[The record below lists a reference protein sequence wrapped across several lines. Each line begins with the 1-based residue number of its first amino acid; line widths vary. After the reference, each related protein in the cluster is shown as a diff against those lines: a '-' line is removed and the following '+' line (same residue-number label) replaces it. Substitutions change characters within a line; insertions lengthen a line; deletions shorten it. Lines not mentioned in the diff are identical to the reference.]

1 MGSGNQTKDE
11 IMAAVVGAV
20 EHQGESQR
28 VIGVAG
34 VNDNDIVIEIENVER
49 YEEFSLMST
58 GGAMDVFPSLDG
70 TNFATAPLSLADLG
84 AVVTDPVLATV
95 ANRIYRF
102 RGIYKHLRIRQ
113 VGGTAVANP
122 VLICSRVS

>member
-1 MGSGNQTKDE
+1 MGPGNQTKDE

-34 VNDNDIVIEIENVER
+34 VNDNDIVIEVENIER

-58 GGAMDVFPSLDG
+58 AGSMDVFVSLDG

-84 AVVTDPVLATV
+84 ALDTAPVLATA

-102 RGIYKHLRIRQ
+102 RGIFKHLRIRQ
-113 VGGTAVANP
+113 AGATGVANP
-122 VLICSRVS
+122 ILICGRVS